1 MPVPK
6 MRNFSEAS
14 QYDPKEMLG
23 QIEQTMR
30 DKNAFFAH
38 PKQWI
43 NRKSMI
49 GVIFYNI
56 FPKRKK

>member
-1 MPVPK
+1 MGGKKKPVPK

-30 DKNAFFAH
+30 DKNAFSAMSLED
-38 PKQWI
+38 K
-43 NRKSMI
+43 
-49 GVIFYNI
+49 VELLE
-56 FPKRKK
+56 